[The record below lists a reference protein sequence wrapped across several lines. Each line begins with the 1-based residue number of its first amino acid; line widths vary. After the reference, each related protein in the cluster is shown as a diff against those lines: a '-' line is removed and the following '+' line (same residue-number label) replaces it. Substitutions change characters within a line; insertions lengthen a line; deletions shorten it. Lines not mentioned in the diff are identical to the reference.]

1 MSSEYTEESLDFI
14 RSRIKDDQDKG
25 KNDGRVHTR
34 FPPEPNGYLH
44 LGHAKSICLN
54 FGVANEFNGLC
65 NLRLDDTNPVA
76 EKIEYANAIKEDVKW
91 LGFNWGERLYYASDY
106 FDQLFEFATQ
116 LIQSG
121 KAFVCD
127 LGFEEMKEL
136 RGTLV
141 TPGQNSPFRERSV
154 EENLS
159 LFTRMKNGDFPDG
172 AKTVRAKIDMAS
184 PNMNMRDPVIY
195 RIIHKEHPKTGDKW
209 KIYPSYDFAHGQSD
223 SIEGITHSLCTLEF
237 EHHRPLYDWFCE
249 NLNIHHPQQIEF
261 ARLNLTYVV
270 MSKRKMLRLV
280 EEGHVSGWDDPRMPT
295 LQGMRRRG
303 FSPQTILEFS
313 ERVGLAKR
321 ENMIEVELLEH
332 CLRQDLNKRAP
343 RRLGVLNPLKLTIEN
358 YPTNQ
363 TEEIDAVNNPEDE
376 SAGTRKVPFSGEIYI
391 DRNDFMEEPPK
402 KYFRLAPGR
411 EVRLKYAYY
420 VTCKDV
426 VKDDNGEVIE
436 IICNYDPESKG
447 GNTEDGRKVK
457 GTIQWVDAKTS
468 IPTKVRLYDRL
479 FSVPNPEDTGEGED
493 FIKNIN
499 PDSLQTLETCL
510 TESSLSQIEIEVPF
524 QLERIGYFCKDRDSE
539 TEEQLILNR
548 TVALRDSWGK
558 LNKS

>member
-25 KNDGRVHTR
+25 KNDRHVHTR

-209 KIYPSYDFAHGQSD
+209 KVYPSYDFAHGQSD

-280 EEGHVSGWDDPRMPT
+280 EEGHVNGWDDPRMPT

-343 RRLGVLNPLKLTIEN
+343 RRLGVLNPLKLIIEN

-363 TEEIDAVNNPEDE
+363 TEEVDAVNNPEDE

-391 DRNDFMEEPPK
+391 DCNDFMEEPPK
-402 KYFRLAPGR
+402 K
-411 EVRLKYAYY
+411 
-420 VTCKDV
+420 
-426 VKDDNGEVIE
+426 
-436 IICNYDPESKG
+436 
-447 GNTEDGRKVK
+447 
-457 GTIQWVDAKTS
+457 
-468 IPTKVRLYDRL
+468 
-479 FSVPNPEDTGEGED
+479 
-493 FIKNIN
+493 
-499 PDSLQTLETCL
+499 
-510 TESSLSQIEIEVPF
+510 
-524 QLERIGYFCKDRDSE
+524 
-539 TEEQLILNR
+539 
-548 TVALRDSWGK
+548 
-558 LNKS
+558 

>member
-1 MSSEYTEESLDFI
+1 MSSENIEKNLDFI
-14 RSRIKDDQDKG
+14 RTRVKEDQESG
-25 KNDGRVHTR
+25 KNKGSVHTR

-54 FGVANEFNGLC
+54 FGIAQEFGGLC

-76 EKIEYANAIKEDVKW
+76 EKAEYAEAIKDDVKW
-91 LGFNWGERLYYASDY
+91 LGFNWEERLFHASDY
-106 FDQLFEFATQ
+106 FDQLFEWAKD
-116 LIQSG
+116 LIKSN

-127 LGFEEMKEL
+127 LSFEEMRKA

-141 TPGQNSPFRERSV
+141 SPGEHSPFRDRTI
-154 EENLS
+154 EENLD
-159 LFTRMKNGDFPDG
+159 LFEKMKVGAFPEG
-172 AKTVRAKIDMAS
+172 TKTLRVKIDMAS
-184 PNMNMRDPVIY
+184 PNMNLRDPVIY
-195 RIIHKEHPKTGDKW
+195 RIIHKDHPKTGDQW

-249 NLNIHHPQQIEF
+249 NLKIHHPQQIEF

-303 FSPQTILEFS
+303 FSPQTILDFS

-321 ENMIEVELLEH
+321 ENVIEVELLEH

-358 YPTNQ
+358 YPDGQ
-363 TEEIDAVNNPEDE
+363 SEEIDAVNNPENPE
-376 SAGTRKVPFSGEIYI
+376 EGTRKVPFSSELFI
-391 DRNDFMEEPPK
+391 DRNDFMEDPPK
-402 KYFRLAPGR
+402 KYFRLAPGK

-420 VTCKDV
+420 VTCKEFLT
-426 VKDDNGEVIE
+426 NEEGEITEVI
-436 IICNYDPESKG
+436 CTYDPESRG
-447 GNTEDGRKVK
+447 GDSPDGRKVK

-468 IPTKVRLYDRL
+468 TPTQVRLYDRL
-479 FSVPNPEDTGEGED
+479 FSVPNPEDTED
-493 FIKNIN
+493 GADFTENLN
-499 PDSLQTLETCL
+499 PDSLQVIDSCL
-510 TESSLSQIEIEVPF
+510 TESSLNEMETGLPF
-524 QLERIGYFCKDRDSE
+524 QLERIGYFCKDKDSVSAG
-539 TEEQLILNR
+539 QLILNR

-558 LNKS
+558 ANKS